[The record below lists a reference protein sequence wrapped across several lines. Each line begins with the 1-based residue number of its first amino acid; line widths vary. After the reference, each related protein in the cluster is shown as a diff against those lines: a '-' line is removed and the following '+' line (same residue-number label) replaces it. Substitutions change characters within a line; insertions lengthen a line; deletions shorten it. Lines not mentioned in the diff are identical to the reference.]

1 MNGAKFKQMGGMC
14 FPRGYIRLN
23 RLQGG
28 RPFKTALAAACAL
41 KSRNITHNAPNYT
54 ALIRQ
59 IGFSQSSP
67 A

>member
-1 MNGAKFKQMGGMC
+1 MGGMC

-41 KSRNITHNAPNYT
+41 NPAIS
-54 ALIRQ
+54 LIMPLTIQ
-59 IGFSQSSP
+59 H
-67 A
+67 